1 MKKKT
6 PELKNIFSIPIIIAT
21 IFIGNKQYP
30 RTQILQNNP
39 TLPPKNLAFTVT
51 INPPTHTIKK
61 IIPKIEVLSTPDS
74 LSDESTTVKANKR
87 HKTNGPHKSP
97 IIVKIYSKLITIS

>member
-1 MKKKT
+1 MT
-6 PELKNIFSIPIIIAT
+6 LEFKNIFIIPIIIAT
-21 IFIGNKQYP
+21 MLIGNKQYP

-39 TLPPKNLAFTVT
+39 TFPPKNLAFTVT

-74 LSDESTTVKANKR
+74 LSDESTTVKAKIR

-97 IIVKIYSKLITIS
+97 KIVKIYYKLITIS